1 MKSVL
6 LDRTLS
12 HTVSFRLNTRE
23 DFYHVSPGRAES
35 EGDLGSQELG
45 MPPSPSL
52 SSLQFGDKS
61 SNTV

>member
-6 LDRTLS
+6 PDRTPRLS
-12 HTVSFRLNTRE
+12 TRE

-35 EGDLGSQELG
+35 EGDLGSQELD

-52 SSLQFGDKS
+52 SLASVWRQILKQS
-61 SNTV
+61 V